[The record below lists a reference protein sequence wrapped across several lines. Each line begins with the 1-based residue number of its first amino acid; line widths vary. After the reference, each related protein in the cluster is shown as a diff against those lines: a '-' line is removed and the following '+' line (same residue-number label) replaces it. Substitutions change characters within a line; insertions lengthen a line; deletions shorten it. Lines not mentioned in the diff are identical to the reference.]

1 MIQSEHT
8 HKGKKNERKC
18 IVVNWMYLKK
28 STIKGGVR
36 LESKTGP
43 RTSNNILRTKLR
55 I

>member
-8 HKGKKNERKC
+8 YKGKKNERKC
-18 IVVNWMYLKK
+18 IVVNWMYLK

-43 RTSNNILRTKLR
+43 RTSNNILRTN
-55 I
+55 